1 MPETAIDSPLGL
13 YQLISLDIQDLVM
26 VASVTFCGNANSCVS
41 DVEYYECSHSFCS
54 KMRLK
59 SSAWEYFDAVS
70 SMCICNGDD
79 IVSQI
84 QQHTEGCSSD
94 GCSDDVQCSSS
105 GCNPIN
111 RAGPHVAMEGSCK
124 SLNTSGDNHQS
135 CSVGGIHC
143 QDNSYARYAE
153 AVSGWMYVNEC
164 GQMCGPYIQEQ
175 LHEGLSTGFLPEELL
190 VYPVV
195 NGTLLNPVPLK
206 YLKQFP
212 EHANT
217 GFAYWTPSI
226 TSTLSSEP
234 SNGYTSCSNN
244 LLAVGRVESVG
255 YAFSSTVSPELL
267 CAPKS
272 SVNYSSCGLEIQ
284 NPNSEGMN
292 WVSLNIPM
300 SQSSEELCWV
310 FEDDEGRKRGP
321 HSFAELYSWHRYGYL
336 HDSLMIFHADNKFR
350 PFPLISMVNACR
362 LESPKNVCVDETQ
375 QSQSRSF
382 IGFISEISEEVCA
395 QLHRG
400 IMKAAWRVVVDEIVS
415 SIIPEF
421 LAVKKAQKQLKQEPA
436 NLSGFTKERKK
447 CNPSRNEFS
456 GACSVSDMI
465 VPVCKASIESPT
477 STTDVGSIQTFL
489 GALSLSHR
497 MLFDSCIQVMWNAVF
512 YDPVADYSCAWRKRR
527 RWSGYPLL
535 PSAVAGLEQD
545 LLLKDSMGIHGKPTA
560 APVQPKE
567 SFTCEADCPGF
578 RLVGIN
584 TDIHDNSSFSSY
596 MEEVPQKL
604 DCLPCLSQNHDDMG
618 YIQDKVEDAL
628 HLSMKAALVEYF
640 KTLIEVE
647 VIKLSDSV
655 AENKHNEADVCHD
668 KHSYR
673 TCQYSE
679 SCGFGS
685 LDIPAVWRKK
695 ITGIY
700 AENVS
705 SDVSQTAGLA
715 ARYLLHSSTSPSE
728 SSPSY
733 RFRNAFE
740 RMCLPVADTVDDKEL
755 NVPPPPGVEDVTGPV
770 VPSENIRFRPSL
782 SNECI
787 PQVGKYVTTA
797 ICRQRLHI
805 DVLKE
810 WSSSVFED
818 VLRQCFLS
826 WCALRRKYESN
837 ASEETLEDR
846 SRQRHQAGSSD
857 ESLVLRKYTYFRKK
871 KNGRNKLGPLS
882 EVIASGDNRLP
893 HPGRDDLG
901 NDKIPEIPSD
911 TVTVER
917 VNVNF
922 QNKASK
928 RKAESPVNGIR
939 LPEDCSPASSA
950 RMLRKKTRIDQ
961 KIKESYLKR
970 DLLVYGVPPE
980 PSKAFKPPLSVMAK
994 KAPNRQAVRKVK
1006 STMFRKSNPC
1016 PKSDGC
1022 ARSSID
1028 GWEWHKWSLNASPAD
1043 RARVRGTQF
1052 AHTQYL
1058 GSEVSVSQCSN
1069 AKGLSARTNRVKLRN
1084 LLAAADGAD
1093 LLKATQSKARKKRLR
1108 FQRSKIHD
1116 WGLVALEPIEAEDF
1130 VIEYVGELI
1139 RPRISDIRERQY
1151 EKMGIGSS
1159 YLFRLDDGYV
1169 VDATKRGGIARFIN
1183 HSCEPNCYTKVI
1195 SVDGQKKIFIY
1206 AKRQISSGEEITYNY
1221 KFPLEE
1227 KKIPCNC
1234 GSKRCRGSMN

>member
-1 MPETAIDSPLGL
+1 
-13 YQLISLDIQDLVM
+13 M
-26 VASVTFCGNANSCVS
+26 VASVTFCDNADSCDS
-41 DVEYYECSHSFCS
+41 DIEWYECGHSLCS

-59 SSAWEYFDAVS
+59 TSDSEYFDAVS
-70 SMCICNGDD
+70 STCICNGDD
-79 IVSQI
+79 IVSRI
-84 QQHTEGCSSD
+84 QPHKEGCSSH
-94 GCSDDVQCSSS
+94 GCSDDGHCSSS
-105 GCNPIN
+105 RCNSTN
-111 RAGPHVAMEGSCK
+111 RAGPLVAMEESCE
-124 SLNTSGDNHQS
+124 SMNTSGDNHQS

-143 QDNSYARYAE
+143 QDNSYAGYAQVTS
-153 AVSGWMYVNEC
+153 VSGWMYVNEC
-164 GQMCGPYIQEQ
+164 GQMCGPYIEEQ

-195 NGTLLNPVPLK
+195 NETLLNPVPLK

-217 GFAYWTPSI
+217 GFAYWTPRI
-226 TSTLSSEP
+226 TSTLASEP
-234 SNGYTSCSNN
+234 SNGHTSCSNG
-244 LLAVGRVESVG
+244 APAIGRVESVG
-255 YAFSSTVSPELL
+255 YAFSSTVCPESL

-272 SVNYSSCGLEIQ
+272 CVNYSSCSSETQ
-284 NPNSEGMN
+284 NPNSEVMN
-292 WVSLNIPM
+292 WVSLNIPL
-300 SQSSEELCWV
+300 SQSTEELCWV
-310 FEDDEGRKRGP
+310 FEDNEGRKRGP

-336 HDSLMIFHADNKFR
+336 HDSLMIFHADNKFH
-350 PFPLISMVNACR
+350 PFPLISMVNAWQV
-362 LESPKNVCVDETQ
+362 ESPQNVSVDEIQ
-375 QSQSRSF
+375 HNYSSSF
-382 IGFISEISEEVCA
+382 IGFISEISEEVCI

-421 LAVKKAQKQLKQEPA
+421 LAVKKSQKLLKQEPA
-436 NLSGFTKERKK
+436 NQQSGFTKERKK
-447 CNPSRNEFS
+447 STGSGNEFS
-456 GACSVSDMI
+456 GSLSVSDLI
-465 VPVCKASIESPT
+465 VPVCKASIESPAST
-477 STTDVGSIQTFL
+477 SAVGSIQTFF
-489 GALSLSHR
+489 GALSLSQR
-497 MLFDSCIQVMWNAVF
+497 MLFDSCMQVMWNAVF
-512 YDPVADYSCAWRKRR
+512 YDPVAHYSCAWRKRR

-535 PSAVAGLEQD
+535 PSAVAALEQD
-545 LLLKDSMGIHGKPTA
+545 VLKDFMGIHGKPTA
-560 APVQPKE
+560 VPVQPEE
-567 SFTCEADCPGF
+567 SVTCEVDCRPGF
-578 RLVGIN
+578 QPAVVS
-584 TDIHDNSSFSSY
+584 TDIHDKSSSFSSCV
-596 MEEVPQKL
+596 EEVPQKL
-604 DCLPCLSQNHDDMG
+604 DCLPCLSQNHVDMG
-618 YIQDKVEDAL
+618 YIQEKIENAL
-628 HLSMKAALVEYF
+628 HLSMMAALVEHF

-647 VIKLSDSV
+647 VIKLSYSV
-655 AENKHNEADVCHD
+655 PENKHNEADVCND
-668 KHSYR
+668 KHSSG

-679 SCGFGS
+679 SRGFDS
-685 LDIPAVWRKK
+685 LNMPTDWRKK
-695 ITGIY
+695 LTGIF

-705 SDVSQTAGLA
+705 LDVSQTAGFA
-715 ARYLLHSSTSPSE
+715 ARYPLHSFTSPSE
-728 SSPSY
+728 SSPSF
-733 RFRNAFE
+733 RFRSAFE
-740 RMCLPVADTVDDKEL
+740 RMCLPVADTVDDKEM
-755 NVPPPPGVEDVTGPV
+755 NVPPPPGVEDVSRPV
-770 VPSENIRFRPSL
+770 VPSENIKFRPSIL
-782 SNECI
+782 NECI
-787 PQVGKYVTTA
+787 PQVSKYVTMA

-810 WSSSVFED
+810 WRSSLFEA

-826 WCALRRKYESN
+826 WCALRKKYESN
-837 ASEETLEDR
+837 ASEETLDDR
-846 SRQRHQAGSSD
+846 PRQWHRVGSSD
-857 ESLVLRKYTYFRKK
+857 ESLVLGKYTYFRKK

-882 EVIASGDNRLP
+882 ELISSGDNRLP
-893 HPGRDDLG
+893 NLGMDNLG
-901 NDKIPEIPSD
+901 NDKIPKIPSEA
-911 TVTVER
+911 VTVER

-922 QNKASK
+922 QNKVGK

-939 LPEDCSPASSA
+939 LPEDYSPANSA
-950 RMLRKKTRIDQ
+950 RMLRKKTRVNQ
-961 KIKESYLKR
+961 TTKESYR
-970 DLLVYGVPPE
+970 NRELLVHGVPLDPA
-980 PSKAFKPPLSVMAK
+980 KVLKPPLSVMAK
-994 KAPNRQAVRKVK
+994 KAQNRQAVRKVK
-1006 STMFRKSNPC
+1006 STMFKKSNPC
-1016 PKSDGC
+1016 PESDGC

-1052 AHTQYL
+1052 VHTQYL
-1058 GSEVSVSQCSN
+1058 GSDVSVSQCSN

-1093 LLKATQSKARKKRLR
+1093 LLKATQSKARKKHIR

-1206 AKRQISSGEEITYNY
+1206 AKRQISAGEEITYNY